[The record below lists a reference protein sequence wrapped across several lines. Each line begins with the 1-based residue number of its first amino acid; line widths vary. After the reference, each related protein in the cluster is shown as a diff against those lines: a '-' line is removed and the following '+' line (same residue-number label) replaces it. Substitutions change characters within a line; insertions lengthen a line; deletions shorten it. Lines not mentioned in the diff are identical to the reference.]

1 MSIQIGALAPKIK
14 VSEWVQ
20 GRPIDTTQEKG
31 NVIVAEVFQV
41 NCPGCFLYGLP
52 EIINI
57 YNRYQG
63 EAIRIFGLATAFE
76 DYDKNTLS
84 NLKMLVSTG
93 EVIGE
98 TLKALQNYGH
108 LLDGNKLPY
117 SIPFPVAMDVVVRE
131 SHPITESR
139 IKDFIEANVEGYRS
153 YSEKD
158 KSIILDRARQYLDLK
173 KYSAKT
179 FEEYSLRGTPST
191 IIIDKK
197 GILRHKVFGAN
208 NDIQRMVQ
216 NLLQE

>member
-1 MSIQIGALAPKIK
+1 MSVQIGTLAPKIR

-20 GRPIDTTQEKG
+20 GQPIDTTQERG
-31 NVIVAEVFQV
+31 NVVVVEVFQV

-52 EIINI
+52 EIINL
-57 YNRYQG
+57 YNRYRG

-84 NLKMLVSTG
+84 NLKMLLSTG

-108 LLDGNKLPY
+108 LLAGNKLPY
-117 SIPFPVAMDVVVRE
+117 SIPFPVAMDLIVKE
-131 SHPITESR
+131 SHPVTESR
-139 IKDFIEANVEGYRS
+139 IKDFIETNIEGFRS

-158 KSIILDRARQYLDLK
+158 RLQILDRARQYLELK
-173 KYSAKT
+173 KYSART

-191 IIIDKK
+191 VIIDKK

-208 NDIQRMVQ
+208 NNIQSMVQ

>member
-1 MSIQIGALAPKIK
+1 MSVQIGALAPKVR

-20 GRPIDTTQEKG
+20 GRPIDIAHERG
-31 NVIVAEVFQV
+31 NVVVAEVFQV

-52 EIINI
+52 EIINL
-57 YNRYQG
+57 YNHYRG
-63 EAIRIFGLATAFE
+63 ESIRIFGLATAFE

-108 LLDGNKLPY
+108 LLAGNKLPY
-117 SIPFPVAMDVVVRE
+117 AIPFPVAMDLVVKE
-131 SHPITESR
+131 PHPVTESR
-139 IKDFIEANVEGYRS
+139 IKDFIEANVEGFRS
-153 YSEKD
+153 YGEKE
-158 KSIILDRARQYLDLK
+158 KLLIFNRAKQYLELK

-208 NDIQRMVQ
+208 NNVQRMVQ
-216 NLLQE
+216 SLLQE

>member
-14 VSEWVQ
+14 LSEWVQ

-31 NVIVAEVFQV
+31 NVVVAEVFQV

-108 LLDGNKLPY
+108 LLAGNKLPY

-131 SHPITESR
+131 SYPITESR

-158 KSIILDRARQYLDLK
+158 KSIIFDRARQYLDLK

-208 NDIQRMVQ
+208 NDIERMVQ

>member
-20 GRPIDTTQEKG
+20 GRPLILLKRGEI
-31 NVIVAEVFQV
+31 VVAEVFQV
-41 NCPGCFLYGLP
+41 NCPGCFLYGL

-108 LLDGNKLPY
+108 LLLVIRYLFN
-117 SIPFPVAMDVVVRE
+117 SI
-131 SHPITESR
+131 SR
-139 IKDFIEANVEGYRS
+139 RNG
-153 YSEKD
+153 
-158 KSIILDRARQYLDLK
+158 
-173 KYSAKT
+173 
-179 FEEYSLRGTPST
+179 RGC
-191 IIIDKK
+191 
-197 GILRHKVFGAN
+197 
-208 NDIQRMVQ
+208 
-216 NLLQE
+216 

>member
-31 NVIVAEVFQV
+31 NVVVAEVFQV

-76 DYDKNTLS
+76 DYDKNTIS

-108 LLDGNKLPY
+108 PLAGNKLPY

-131 SHPITESR
+131 SYPITESR

-158 KSIILDRARQYLDLK
+158 KSIIFDRARQYLDLK

-208 NDIQRMVQ
+208 NDIERMVQ

>member
-31 NVIVAEVFQV
+31 NVVVAEVFQV

-76 DYDKNTLS
+76 DYEKNTIS

-108 LLDGNKLPY
+108 LLSGNKLPY

-158 KSIILDRARQYLDLK
+158 KSMIFDRARQYLDLK

-179 FEEYSLRGTPST
+179 FEEYILRGTPST

-216 NLLQE
+216 DLLQE

>member
-1 MSIQIGALAPKIK
+1 MSVQIGALAPKIR

-20 GRPIDTTQEKG
+20 GRPIDSTQERG
-31 NVIVAEVFQV
+31 NVVVVEVFQV

-52 EIINI
+52 EIINL
-57 YNRYQG
+57 YNHYRG
-63 EAIRIFGLATAFE
+63 GAIRIFGLATAFE

-84 NLKMLVSTG
+84 NLKILLSTG

-98 TLKALQNYGH
+98 TLRALQNYGH
-108 LLDGNKLPY
+108 LLAGNKLSY
-117 SIPFPVAMDVVVRE
+117 AIPFPVAMDLIVKE
-131 SHPITESR
+131 SHPVTESR
-139 IKDFIEANVEGYRS
+139 IKDFIEANIEGFRS

-158 KSIILDRARQYLDLK
+158 KLQILDRARKYLELK

-197 GILRHKVFGAN
+197 GILRHMVFGAN
-208 NDIQRMVQ
+208 NNIHSMVQ

>member
-1 MSIQIGALAPKIK
+1 MSVQIGSLAPKIR

-20 GRPIDTTQEKG
+20 GRPIDSTQERG
-31 NVIVAEVFQV
+31 NVVVVEVFQV

-52 EIINI
+52 EIINL
-57 YNRYQG
+57 YNHYRG

-84 NLKMLVSTG
+84 NLKILLSTG

-108 LLDGNKLPY
+108 LLAGNKLPY
-117 SIPFPVAMDVVVRE
+117 AIPFPVAMDLIVKE
-131 SHPITESR
+131 SYPVTESR
-139 IKDFIEANVEGYRS
+139 IKDFIEANIEGFRS

-158 KSIILDRARQYLDLK
+158 KLQILDRARKYLELK

-179 FEEYSLRGTPST
+179 FEDYSLRGTPST

-197 GILRHKVFGAN
+197 GILRHMVFGAN
-208 NDIQRMVQ
+208 NNIHSMVQ

>member
-1 MSIQIGALAPKIK
+1 MSIQIGALAPKIQ

-20 GRPIDTTQEKG
+20 GRPIDNTQEKG
-31 NVIVAEVFQV
+31 NVVVVEIFQV

-52 EIINI
+52 EVINVF
-57 YNRYQG
+57 NRYRG
-63 EAIRIFGLATAFE
+63 EAIKIFGLATAFE

-93 EVIGE
+93 EVIGN
-98 TLKALQNYGH
+98 TSRALGEYGQ
-108 LLDGNKLPY
+108 LLPGNKLPFK
-117 SIPFPVAMDVVVRE
+117 IPFPVAMDVVVRE
-131 SHPITESR
+131 SYPVTESS

-153 YSEKD
+153 FSEKD
-158 KSIILDRARQYLDLK
+158 KSLIFERARQYLNLK

-179 FEEYSLRGTPST
+179 FEAYSLRGTPST

-197 GILRHKVFGAN
+197 GILRYKMFGAN
-208 NDIQRMVQ
+208 NDLERMVQ

>member
-1 MSIQIGALAPKIK
+1 MSVQIGTLAPKIR

-20 GRPIDTTQEKG
+20 GRPIDSTQERG
-31 NVIVAEVFQV
+31 NVVVVEVFQV

-52 EIINI
+52 EIINL
-57 YNRYQG
+57 YNHYRG

-84 NLKMLVSTG
+84 NLKILLSTG

-98 TLKALQNYGH
+98 TLRALQNYGH
-108 LLDGNKLPY
+108 LLAGNRLPY
-117 SIPFPVAMDVVVRE
+117 AIPFPVAMDQIVKE
-131 SHPITESR
+131 SHPVTESR
-139 IKDFIEANVEGYRS
+139 IKDFIEANIEGFRS

-158 KSIILDRARQYLDLK
+158 KLQILDRARKYLELK

-197 GILRHKVFGAN
+197 GILRHMVFGAN
-208 NDIQRMVQ
+208 NNIHSMVQ

>member
-1 MSIQIGALAPKIK
+1 MSVQIGTLAPKIR
-14 VSEWVQ
+14 VSKWVQ
-20 GRPIDTTQEKG
+20 GRPIDSTQERG
-31 NVIVAEVFQV
+31 NVVVVEVFQV

-52 EIINI
+52 EIINL
-57 YNRYQG
+57 YNRYRG

-84 NLKMLVSTG
+84 NLKMLLSTG

-108 LLDGNKLPY
+108 LPAGNKLPY
-117 SIPFPVAMDVVVRE
+117 AIPFSVAMDLVVKE
-131 SHPITESR
+131 SHPVTESR
-139 IKDFIEANVEGYRS
+139 IKDFIEANIEGFRS

-158 KSIILDRARQYLDLK
+158 KLQILDRARRYLELK

-197 GILRHKVFGAN
+197 GILRHKVFGPN
-208 NDIQRMVQ
+208 NNIQSMVQ
-216 NLLQE
+216 NLLKE

>member
-14 VSEWVQ
+14 LSEWVQ

-31 NVIVAEVFQV
+31 NVVVAEVFQV

-108 LLDGNKLPY
+108 LLSGNKLTY
-117 SIPFPVAMDVVVRE
+117 SIPFPVAMDVVVGE
-131 SHPITESR
+131 SYPITESR

-158 KSIILDRARQYLDLK
+158 KSIIFDRARQYLDLK

-208 NDIQRMVQ
+208 NDIERMVQ

>member
-1 MSIQIGALAPKIK
+1 MSIQIGALAPKIQ

-20 GRPIDTTQEKG
+20 GRPIDNTQEKG
-31 NVIVAEVFQV
+31 NVVVVEVFQV

-52 EIINI
+52 EVINVF
-57 YNRYQG
+57 NRYRG
-63 EAIRIFGLATAFE
+63 EAIKIFGLATAFE

-93 EVIGE
+93 EVIGN
-98 TLKALQNYGH
+98 TSRALGEYGQ
-108 LLDGNKLPY
+108 LLPGKKLPFK
-117 SIPFPVAMDVVVRE
+117 IPFPVAMDVVVRE
-131 SHPITESR
+131 SYPVTESS

-158 KSIILDRARQYLDLK
+158 KSLIFERARQYLNLK

-179 FEEYSLRGTPST
+179 FETYSLRGTPST

-197 GILRHKVFGAN
+197 GILRYKMFGAN
-208 NDIQRMVQ
+208 NDLERMVQ

>member
-1 MSIQIGALAPKIK
+1 
-14 VSEWVQ
+14 VV
-20 GRPIDTTQEKG
+20 
-31 NVIVAEVFQV
+31 EVFQV

-52 EIINI
+52 EIINL
-57 YNRYQG
+57 YNHYRG

-84 NLKMLVSTG
+84 NLKILLSTG

-98 TLKALQNYGH
+98 TLRALQNYGH
-108 LLDGNKLPY
+108 LLAGNKLPY
-117 SIPFPVAMDVVVRE
+117 AIPFPVAMDLIVKE
-131 SHPITESR
+131 SHPVTESR
-139 IKDFIEANVEGYRS
+139 IKDFIEANIEGFRS
-153 YSEKD
+153 YSEND
-158 KSIILDRARQYLDLK
+158 KLQILDRARKYLELK

-197 GILRHKVFGAN
+197 GILRQMVFGAN
-208 NDIQRMVQ
+208 NNIHSMVQ

>member
-1 MSIQIGALAPKIK
+1 M
-14 VSEWVQ
+14 
-20 GRPIDTTQEKG
+20 
-31 NVIVAEVFQV
+31 AEVFQV

-76 DYDKNTLS
+76 NYEKNTLS

-108 LLDGNKLPY
+108 LLAGNKLPY

-131 SHPITESR
+131 SYPITESR

-158 KSIILDRARQYLDLK
+158 KSIIFDRARQYLDLK

-208 NDIQRMVQ
+208 NDIERMVQ

>member
-1 MSIQIGALAPKIK
+1 MSIQIGAFAPKII
-14 VSEWVQ
+14 VSEWVK

-31 NVIVAEVFQV
+31 NVVVAEVFQV

-108 LLDGNKLPY
+108 LLSGNKLPY

-158 KSIILDRARQYLDLK
+158 KSIIFDRARQYLDLK

-216 NLLQE
+216 DLLQE

>member
-1 MSIQIGALAPKIK
+1 MSIQIGALAPKIQ

-20 GRPIDTTQEKG
+20 GRPIDNTQEKG
-31 NVIVAEVFQV
+31 NVVVVEVFQV

-52 EIINI
+52 EVINVF
-57 YNRYQG
+57 NRYRG
-63 EAIRIFGLATAFE
+63 EAIKIFGLATAFE

-93 EVIGE
+93 EVIGN
-98 TLKALQNYGH
+98 TSRALGEYGQ
-108 LLDGNKLPY
+108 LLPGNKLPFK
-117 SIPFPVAMDVVVRE
+117 IPFPVAMDVVVRE
-131 SHPITESR
+131 SYPVTESS

-158 KSIILDRARQYLDLK
+158 KSLIFERARQYLNLK

-179 FEEYSLRGTPST
+179 FEAYSLRGTPST

-197 GILRHKVFGAN
+197 GILRYKMFGAN
-208 NDIQRMVQ
+208 NDLERMVQ